1 MDAMEREFTG
11 ILQGYKD
18 SQNDQLENE
27 ARLKGQIERLNMLMT
42 LKEENINKLNIEM
55 QEMNNHW
62 EKEYNLLKLNLQ

>member
-1 MDAMEREFTG
+1 
-11 ILQGYKD
+11 
-18 SQNDQLENE
+18 
-27 ARLKGQIERLNMLMT
+27 MLMT